1 MNAYIDIY
9 CERLAP
15 GLWAEPLNAATNL
28 AFVASALLLGWL
40 LLAGPASPRRDPVP
54 WALAGLVLVIGIGSG
69 LFHTFARRW
78 AMLADVIPIAILILA
93 YVWFAIRRFAG
104 GSALAAGLGVAAVLA
119 TAVLVPP
126 LTGFRG
132 GSYVAAL
139 LAMVVIGGWLV
150 RARRHPAGRTLLG
163 AAALFAVSLAFRT
176 ADAPLC
182 AVFPAGTHFVWHLLN
197 ATVLFLVVRAM
208 IRHGAR
214 GAAGPRVSAPPSP
227 ASGSG
232 SP

>member
-9 CERLAP
+9 CERTAP
-15 GLWAEPLNAATNL
+15 GLWAEPLNALTNF
-28 AFVASALLLGWL
+28 AFVASALLLGRI
-40 LLAGPASPRRDPVP
+40 LLAGEAGARRDPVS
-54 WALAGLVLVIGIGSG
+54 WVFVGLVLVIGIGSG

-78 AMLADVIPIAILILA
+78 AMLADVIPIALFILL

-104 GSALAAGLGVAAVLA
+104 GSAWAAGGGVAAVLA
-119 TAVLVPP
+119 VAVLVPP

-139 LAMVVIGGWLV
+139 LAMVAIGGWLV
-150 RARRHPAGRTLLG
+150 RARRHPAGPALLG
-163 AAALFAVSLAFRT
+163 TAALFAVSLAFRT
-176 ADAPLC
+176 ADAPAC
-182 AVFPAGTHFVWHLLN
+182 HVFPAGTHFVWHVLN
-197 ATVLFLVVRAM
+197 AAVLFLVTRTM
-208 IRHGAR
+208 IRHGANR
-214 GAAGPRVSAPPSP
+214 AGTGGLSAPPSP